1 MTNSCLSGKSF
12 VVRSDSEH
20 RILPH
25 KIQRQ
30 NRRDH
35 FAVTPVSYPFRW
47 LLLSS
52 KHCFL
57 CRSSCHSKKYN
68 NALFCLT
75 PHQSALRLTASP
87 QGEALGWCTPQAF
100 PSRGRCRASARR
112 MRWRRGQVKDRG
124 NFLAEAAPRA
134 IFLYVP
140 ILLVAAAEEPVE
152 YAAASVTAGVVV
164 AFGQLIRNA
173 FTLRILTG
181 TL

>member
-1 MTNSCLSGKSF
+1 MSAVISSIGFCTPKS
-12 VVRSDSEH
+12 E
-20 RILPH
+20 
-25 KIQRQ
+25 RQ

-124 NFLAEAAPRA
+124 NFLAEAAPTGA
-134 IFLYVP
+134 VFFI
-140 ILLVAAAEEPVE
+140 ILSRQ
-152 YAAASVTAGVVV
+152 AS
-164 AFGQLIRNA
+164 R
-173 FTLRILTG
+173 
-181 TL
+181 